1 MGRIIGID
9 LGTCNSCMAVL
20 ENGKPVIIP
29 NKEGKNTTPS
39 IVTFNKDGSI
49 DVGETAQRKAVLQPE
64 RTSVSI
70 KRTMGSDFKL
80 SIDGKDYTPQEISA
94 MILKKLKTDAEKYL
108 GEKVT
113 EAVITVPAYFN
124 DAQRQATKDA
134 GRIAGLDVKRIIN
147 EPTAA
152 ALAYGLSTDSSET
165 IAVYDLGGGTFD
177 ISILD
182 IDDGVFEVL
191 ASNGDTYLGGNDYD
205 EIIVEFIKKKLKK
218 KYRYTP
224 DAIGKERI
232 KNAAEKAKRELSIKQ
247 VTEVR
252 IPYLTDKV
260 SLEMSVERV
269 ELEVMS
275 SSLTNRTIK
284 IIEKTIKEAELNEVD
299 KIILVG
305 GSTRMPLVFTAL
317 KNFFKKEPLKCV
329 NPDEAVAI
337 GAAIEADKLSGSCQL
352 ALTGKSDIVLL
363 DITPFTLS
371 TNLTNIGK
379 AVPVI
384 RKNSSIPCKN
394 TVVFYNDFHDHT
406 NVGVYQGESERYKEN
421 IKMGE
426 INLPHPWSELGS
438 RKVSITFS
446 VDTNGIINATAKDL
460 QTGKDMSC
468 KLNFNSRMSDLQIEE
483 SKRKVLLLES
493 K

>member
-152 ALAYGLSTDSSET
+152 ALAYGLNTDSSET

-182 IDDGVFEVL
+182 I
-191 ASNGDTYLGGNDYD
+191 
-205 EIIVEFIKKKLKK
+205 
-218 KYRYTP
+218 
-224 DAIGKERI
+224 
-232 KNAAEKAKRELSIKQ
+232 
-247 VTEVR
+247 
-252 IPYLTDKV
+252 
-260 SLEMSVERV
+260 
-269 ELEVMS
+269 
-275 SSLTNRTIK
+275 
-284 IIEKTIKEAELNEVD
+284 
-299 KIILVG
+299 
-305 GSTRMPLVFTAL
+305 
-317 KNFFKKEPLKCV
+317 
-329 NPDEAVAI
+329 
-337 GAAIEADKLSGSCQL
+337 
-352 ALTGKSDIVLL
+352 
-363 DITPFTLS
+363 
-371 TNLTNIGK
+371 
-379 AVPVI
+379 
-384 RKNSSIPCKN
+384 
-394 TVVFYNDFHDHT
+394 
-406 NVGVYQGESERYKEN
+406 
-421 IKMGE
+421 
-426 INLPHPWSELGS
+426 
-438 RKVSITFS
+438 
-446 VDTNGIINATAKDL
+446 
-460 QTGKDMSC
+460 
-468 KLNFNSRMSDLQIEE
+468 
-483 SKRKVLLLES
+483 
-493 K
+493 